1 MPYVNEH
8 AARIKDP
15 KQYDSFNR
23 KNDEFGEGIDII
35 YGIKDDKS
43 EVQAIRF
50 DAKKFTEEEA
60 REWLEVNN
68 YEPIEFEAAVE
79 VEENS
84 AEMIIENVDIW
95 RAGNTVDGR
104 EVSKSKL
111 EKVFQN
117 TLAMLR
123 AIPNFRIT
131 VKPDGHWHTS
141 EKIIAYADNI
151 RKVGSR
157 IVCDI
162 VTRSMDI
169 VKDIKNK
176 SFIAPSAEISKFKEY
191 GEVISGIALIG
202 NSIPAFPDLQG
213 LHSAAAS
220 GDVYCMTQSDWI
232 SVEDF
237 FSKSNKFKKVEEILM
252 EELKKEITELKEEIK
267 KIKAESDSFKTE
279 NDNLKKENET
289 LKTSIDSFKKSISD
303 KKTADISEFV
313 SKLIEAGKV
322 TADKKD
328 QIITHFSQIT
338 GDSFIED
345 QIKTDIVYS
354 TIMSTPEPKKKA
366 GDILPNGQP
375 GQTLSLF
382 SEQLGV
388 KKESYE
394 AFEKSNS
401 LKF

>member
-1 MPYVNEH
+1 MPYINEH

-15 KQYDSFNR
+15 KQYDSFDR
-23 KNDEFGEGIDII
+23 KNNDLFPGIHII
-35 YGIKDDKS
+35 YGVKDDKS

-60 REWLEVNN
+60 QEWLEVNN
-68 YEPIEFEAAVE
+68 YEPIEFEPAVE
-79 VEENS
+79 VEDNS

-111 EKVFQN
+111 EKVYQA

-151 RKVGSR
+151 RKVGNR

-191 GEVISGIALIG
+191 GEVISGVALIG
-202 NSIPAFPDLQG
+202 NSIPAFPDLKG

-220 GDVYCMTQSDWI
+220 GEVYCMTQSDWI

-237 FSKSNKFKKVEEILM
+237 FSKSNKFNKVEEILM
-252 EELKKEITELKEEIK
+252 EEFKKEITELKEEMK

-289 LKTSIDSFKKSISD
+289 LKTSVDSFKKSISD
-303 KKTADISEFV
+303 KKAADISAFV
-313 SKLIEAGKV
+313 SKLIEAGRIP
-322 TADKKD
+322 ADKKD
-328 QIITHFSQIT
+328 QIITHFSNVS

-345 QIKTDIVYS
+345 QVKADIVYS
-354 TIMSTPEPKKKA
+354 TIMATPEPKKPA
-366 GDILPNGQP
+366 GDTLPNGQP
-375 GQTLSLF
+375 GQVLSMF
-382 SEQLGV
+382 SERLGV

-394 AFEKSNS
+394 AFEKSS
-401 LKF
+401 DLKI